1 MASKMTRDEKPAP
14 GRGLPG
20 TRSVSRTVQVL
31 KTVAARKD
39 IGWRLT
45 DLASHCSLDNAT
57 AYRILNC
64 LTAEGMVQQR
74 KHDRRYVPGPLLFE
88 LALSLPA
95 YSTFQSAVHPDLV
108 RIAKT
113 LNGIAFLF
121 LRSGQESVCIDRAG
135 SSSVNPLTE
144 IGTRHLR
151 AESTAGIAMLLA
163 LPKKEQQ
170 SLIDATLHHGHR
182 TTSHRRASYIKI
194 LQRSR
199 RYGYGVNRGD
209 LVPGLPTVAI
219 PIMDPTGIPFAAL
232 ALMGPA
238 SLFVGKRL
246 EAIARHLKEA
256 ADRISQEQAHL
267 IISFKRHTMAPDQAA
282 AKAGRPVRT
291 MPQ

>member
-1 MASKMTRDEKPAP
+1 MRDEKSTLR
-14 GRGLPG
+14 RGLPG

-31 KTVAARKD
+31 KTVTARKD

-74 KHDRRYVPGPLLFE
+74 EHDRRYVPGPLLFE

-108 RIAKT
+108 KIAKR

-121 LRSGQESVCIDRAG
+121 LRSGQESVCIDRTG
-135 SSSVNPLTE
+135 TSSVNPLTE
-144 IGTRHLR
+144 IGTRHLM

-170 SLIDATLHHGHR
+170 TLIGATRDHGHR
-182 TTSHRRASYIKI
+182 ATSHRRASYVKI
-194 LQRSR
+194 LRRSR
-199 RYGYGVNRGD
+199 RYGYGINQGD
-209 LVPGLPTVAI
+209 LVPGLPTVAV
-219 PIMDPTGIPFAAL
+219 PIMDPKGTPFAAL

-238 SLFVGKRL
+238 SLFAGKRL
-246 EAIARHLKEA
+246 EAIVKHLKEE

-267 IISFKRHTMAPDQAA
+267 IVSFKRHTMAPDQAA
-282 AKAGRPVRT
+282 AKAGPPGRK
-291 MPQ
+291 